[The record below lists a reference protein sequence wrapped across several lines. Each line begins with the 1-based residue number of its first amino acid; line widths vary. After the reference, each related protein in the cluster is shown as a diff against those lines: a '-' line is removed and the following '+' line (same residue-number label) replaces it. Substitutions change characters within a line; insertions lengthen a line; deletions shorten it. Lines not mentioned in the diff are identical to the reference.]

1 VPIILKLFQ
10 KVEEEG
16 IFSKTFYDAT
26 INLIPNPDK
35 DNVKKSNRN
44 RIKNKPMGPN
54 QTEKLLHS
62 KGKPKKEKL
71 SANIYDEYRCKNSQQ
86 NLSQPNPITYQKN
99 YTP

>member
-1 VPIILKLFQ
+1 MPIILKLFQ

-35 DNVKKSNRN
+35 DNAKKSNRN
-44 RIKNKPMGPN
+44 RIKNKPIGPN

-62 KGKPKKEKL
+62 KGNPKENKKTT
-71 SANIYDEYRCKNSQQ
+71 YRMGENSF
-86 NLSQPNPITYQKN
+86 K
-99 YTP
+99 